1 MHNLKSTRSRNQ
13 RDVNDVML
21 FPSWVVTHHS
31 SDNYFF
37 FICLSCKSK
46 LFFLM
51 HFFLQVWLDADA
63 NVFLEINRSSS
74 LVFLCFIYCVGWYL
88 ARLGRRITCNKCDLF
103 KLHVNDI

>member
-1 MHNLKSTRSRNQ
+1 
-13 RDVNDVML
+13 
-21 FPSWVVTHHS
+21 
-31 SDNYFF
+31 
-37 FICLSCKSK
+37 
-46 LFFLM
+46 M

-103 KLHVNDI
+103 KLHVNDIYILNRRALCNIGSNKGIRFLSSTNIVTFKKKYKL